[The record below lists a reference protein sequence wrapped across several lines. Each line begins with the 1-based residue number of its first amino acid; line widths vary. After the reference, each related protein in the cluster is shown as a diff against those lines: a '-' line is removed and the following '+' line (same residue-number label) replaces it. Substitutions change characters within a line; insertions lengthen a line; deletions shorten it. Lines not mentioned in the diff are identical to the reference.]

1 MKSEH
6 SEPDHLNVVKMVWV
20 KSEKWKIK
28 SEKWKMKSEHSEPDH
43 LNVVKMIWVESGK
56 LKEEIKSQIIKD
68 RLRNIFS
75 KKPKSIAKIFEHLI
89 KRSKSV

>member
-20 KSEKWKIK
+20 ESE
-28 SEKWKMKSEHSEPDH
+28 
-43 LNVVKMIWVESGK
+43 K

-75 KKPKSIAKIFEHLI
+75 KNPKSIAKILIHLI
-89 KRSKSV
+89 KRSKVV